1 MSTGTIF
8 ENELSEVRL
17 LIERQTGT
25 VLDRPNSVLAT
36 HVANY
41 LERQKLESTAPL
53 LDRLRSSDQD
63 PAILPQFLDGLLNT
77 TTGFFR
83 HPGALNAFARQVLPQ
98 LRARKSAEGGQVR
111 VWSAGCATGEEAYSI
126 AMAVCN
132 APLLD
137 NAAAANVFSASKST
151 KEGRDNNKDKYNAR
165 NGGIAEA
172 AASPTAVGAKDWAVQ
187 IIGSDLLP
195 SAIQI
200 AERGLYPQS
209 ALIGLP
215 TAAIRACFSKIGAA
229 SRAKETGKLTLN
241 GSASRQKSSNADL
254 LKHDQS
260 KNDLAKYEDS
270 DPADDSLFDHP
281 GQEAATPPNI
291 SPATHL
297 LVKARLRSMV
307 TFNVMNLVRPV
318 YIGRFDCIFC
328 MDVLPSLS
336 RAQRTALLERLH
348 LYLEPGG
355 YLFLSQTEKLSA
367 PNLNF
372 RSETF
377 DGYTFHRKPLAASAA
392 YGR

>member
-1 MSTGTIF
+1 MHKLMARGTIF
-8 ENELSEVRL
+8 EHELSELRL
-17 LIERQTGT
+17 LVERQTGT
-25 VLDRPNSVLAT
+25 LLDCPNNALAN

-41 LERQKLESTAPL
+41 LESQQMESAAPL
-53 LDRLRSSDQD
+53 FDRLRSSDRD
-63 PAILPQFLDGLLNT
+63 PALIPQFLDGLLDT

-83 HPGALNAFARQVLPQ
+83 HPGAMNALARQVLPQ
-98 LRARKSAEGGQVR
+98 LYSRKLAEGGQVR
-111 VWSAGCATGEEAYSI
+111 IWSAGCATGEEAYSI

-132 APLLD
+132 APSAA
-137 NAAAANVFSASKST
+137 NANGVSGAAATTIRERDA
-151 KEGRDNNKDKYNAR
+151 KEKDGKGRYGTAR
-165 NGGIAEA
+165 NGGISEV
-172 AASPTAVGAKDWAVQ
+172 ASPMNGQNTPSAKDWAVQ

-195 SAIQI
+195 ASIQI

-209 ALIGLP
+209 ALDGLP
-215 TAAIRACFSKIGAA
+215 PASIRACFSKIGAA
-229 SRAKETGKLTLN
+229 SRGREPENYLPTGL
-241 GSASRQKSSNADL
+241 
-254 LKHDQS
+254 S
-260 KNDLAKYEDS
+260 KNDNDKDGELHEDS
-270 DPADDSLFDHP
+270 ERPHSHP
-281 GQEAATPPNI
+281 PTGSRPYSALNPSSA
-291 SPATHL
+291 SPAAHL

-336 RAQRTALLERLH
+336 RAQRTALIERLH